1 MLCILNK
8 INTIYSDF
16 IELIYYTLL
25 KVERIFLLKRKELRL
40 SFFSVILVIAVV
52 GLDNSVASY
61 SHKDLQFFSQQLDEL
76 WRSEEKAGKNLF
88 LKRIQERLPAYKPLF
103 MEASQEIDIHWTL
116 LAAISYQESH
126 WDPKAISK
134 TGVRGLMMLTQETA
148 KEMGVTKRT
157 DPHQSVRGGSL
168 YFQKILDR
176 LPDSIPITDKTWMS
190 LAAYNMGFKH
200 IKDSRGLA
208 KEMGKN
214 PNNWNDLN
222 QILALHL
229 NDSNQ
234 KNQDEKYQRAKE
246 VVDYVSKIKL
256 FYKTLVLIE
265 EQNTFLQTKT

>member
-1 MLCILNK
+1 MLK
-8 INTIYSDF
+8 
-16 IELIYYTLL
+16 
-25 KVERIFLLKRKELRL
+25 KKELRL
-40 SFFSVILVIAVV
+40 SFFSLVLVLAIV

-61 SHKDLQFFSQQLDEL
+61 SHKDLQFISQELDEL

-88 LKRIQERLPAYKPLF
+88 LKRIQERLPSYKPMF
-103 MEASQEIDIHWTL
+103 ITASHEIDIHWTL

-134 TGVRGLMMLTQETA
+134 TGVRGLMMLTQDTA

-157 DPHQSVRGGSL
+157 DPHQSVKGGSL

-200 IKDSRGLA
+200 VKDSRDLA
-208 KEMGKN
+208 NKMGKN

-229 NDSNQ
+229 KDSNQ
-234 KNQDEKYQRAKE
+234 KNQTEKNQRAKE
-246 VVDYVSKIKL
+246 AIDYVSKIKL

-265 EQNTFLQTKT
+265 EQNTLLQTKT